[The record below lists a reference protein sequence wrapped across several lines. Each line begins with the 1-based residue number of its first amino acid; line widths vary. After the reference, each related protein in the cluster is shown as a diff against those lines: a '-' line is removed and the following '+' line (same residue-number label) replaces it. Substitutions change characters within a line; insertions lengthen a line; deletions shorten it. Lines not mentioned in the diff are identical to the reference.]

1 MKLFDYINIIFNPN
15 NSQWEDVTEL
25 DKARNA
31 FMLNRL
37 MSIKFPIQAQM
48 LNIMKISPVGQ
59 AQTWRNIAKQFKRT
73 PGFIYTKT
81 KNMSTDKTKKLNEDA
96 VAMYMKINEIGETEF
111 KDAYRFNPKEVE
123 KALDILEK
131 TYFSKK

>member
-1 MKLFDYINIIFNPN
+1 MKLFDYINVIFSAN
-15 NSQWEDVTEL
+15 NAKWEEISEL
-25 DKARNA
+25 DMARNA

-81 KNMSTDKTKKLNEDA
+81 KNVSSDKTKKLNEDA
-96 VAMYMKINEIGETEF
+96 VAMYMKFNEIGETEF
-111 KDAYRFNPKEVE
+111 KDAYRFNPDAVE
-123 KALDILEK
+123 EALEIIEK

>member
-1 MKLFDYINIIFNPN
+1 MKLFDYINVIFSAN
-15 NSQWEDVTEL
+15 NAKWEEISEL
-25 DKARNA
+25 DMARNA

-81 KNMSTDKTKKLNEDA
+81 KNMSSDKTKKLNEDA
-96 VAMYMKINEIGETEF
+96 VTMYMKFNEIGETEF
-111 KDAYRFNPKEVE
+111 KDAYRFNPDAVEEALEV
-123 KALDILEK
+123 IEK

>member
-15 NSQWEDVTEL
+15 NSQWEDVSEL

-48 LNIMKISPVGQ
+48 LIIMKISPM
-59 AQTWRNIAKQFKRT
+59 
-73 PGFIYTKT
+73 P
-81 KNMSTDKTKKLNEDA
+81 S
-96 VAMYMKINEIGETEF
+96 
-111 KDAYRFNPKEVE
+111 
-123 KALDILEK
+123 
-131 TYFSKK
+131 

>member
-1 MKLFDYINIIFNPN
+1 MKLFDYINTIFGPDK
-15 NSQWEDVTEL
+15 QWEEISEL
-25 DKARNA
+25 DMSRNA

-59 AQTWRNIAKQFKRT
+59 ALTWRAIGKQFRRT
-73 PGFIYTKT
+73 PSFVYTKT
-81 KNMSTDKTKKLNEDA
+81 KGVSTDKTKKLNEDA
-96 VAMYMKINEIGETEF
+96 VKLYMKINEIGEREF
-111 KDAYRFNPKEVE
+111 KDAYKFNQEEIDKSL
-123 KALDILEK
+123 AILEK

>member
-1 MKLFDYINIIFNPN
+1 MKLFDYVNVIFSAN
-15 NSQWEDVTEL
+15 NAKWEEISEL
-25 DKARNA
+25 DMARNA

-81 KNMSTDKTKKLNEDA
+81 KNMSSDKTKKLNEDA
-96 VAMYMKINEIGETEF
+96 VAMYMKFNEIGETEF
-111 KDAYRFNPKEVE
+111 KDAYRFNPDAVEEALEV
-123 KALDILEK
+123 IEK

>member
-1 MKLFDYINIIFNPN
+1 MKLFDYINVIFSAN
-15 NSQWEDVTEL
+15 NAKWEEISEL
-25 DKARNA
+25 DMARNA

-81 KNMSTDKTKKLNEDA
+81 KNMSSDKTKKLNEDA
-96 VAMYMKINEIGETEF
+96 VAMYMKFNEIGETEF
-111 KDAYRFNPKEVE
+111 KDAYRFNPDAVEEALEV
-123 KALDILEK
+123 IEK

>member
-1 MKLFDYINIIFNPN
+1 MKLFDYINVIFDAN
-15 NSQWEDVTEL
+15 NAKWEEVSEL
-25 DKARNA
+25 DMARNA

-37 MSIKFPIQAQM
+37 MSIKFPVQAQM

-59 AQTWRNIAKQFKRT
+59 AQAWRNIAKQFKRT

-81 KNMSTDKTKKLNEDA
+81 KNMSSDKTRKLNEDA
-96 VAMYMKINEIGETEF
+96 VAMYMKMNEIGEKEF
-111 KDAYRFNPKEVE
+111 KDAYKFNQEEVE

>member
-1 MKLFDYINIIFNPN
+1 MKLFDYINVIFSADNKK
-15 NSQWEDVTEL
+15 WEDVSEL
-25 DKARNA
+25 DMSRNS

-37 MSIKFPIQAQM
+37 MSIKFPVQAQM
-48 LNIMKISPVGQ
+48 LNIMKISPAGQ
-59 AQTWRNIAKQFKRT
+59 AQAWRNIASQFKRT

-81 KNMSTDKTKKLNEDA
+81 KNASSDKTKKLNEDA

-111 KDAYRFNPKEVE
+111 KDAYAFNPKEVE

>member
-1 MKLFDYINIIFNPN
+1 MKLFDYINVIFGAN
-15 NSQWEDVTEL
+15 NAQWEEISEL
-25 DKARNA
+25 DMTRNA

-81 KNMSTDKTKKLNEDA
+81 KNMSSDKTKKLNEDA

>member
-1 MKLFDYINIIFNPN
+1 MKLFDYINVIFSAN
-15 NSQWEDVTEL
+15 NAKWEEISEL
-25 DKARNA
+25 DMARNA

-81 KNMSTDKTKKLNEDA
+81 KNMSSDKTKKLNEDA
-96 VAMYMKINEIGETEF
+96 VAVYMKFNEIGETEF
-111 KDAYRFNPKEVE
+111 KDAYRFNPDAVEEALEV
-123 KALDILEK
+123 IEK

>member
-1 MKLFDYINIIFNPN
+1 MKLFDYINIIFDGN
-15 NSQWEDVTEL
+15 NKKWEEVSEL
-25 DKARNA
+25 DMSRNA

-48 LNIMKISPVGQ
+48 LNILKISTTGQ
-59 AQTWRNIAKQFKRT
+59 AYTWRAIAKQFKRT

-81 KNMSTDKTKKLNEDA
+81 KNVSSDKTKKLNEDA
-96 VAMYMKINEIGETEF
+96 VLIYMRINEIGEKEF
-111 KDAYRFNPKEVE
+111 KDAYQFNQKEID
-123 KALDILEK
+123 KALEIIEK

>member
-1 MKLFDYINIIFNPN
+1 MKLFDYINVIFSAN
-15 NSQWEDVTEL
+15 NAKWEEVSEL
-25 DKARNA
+25 DMARNA

-81 KNMSTDKTKKLNEDA
+81 KNMSSDKTKKLNEDA
-96 VAMYMKINEIGETEF
+96 VAMYMKFNEIGETEF
-111 KDAYRFNPKEVE
+111 KDAYKFNPDAIEEALEV
-123 KALDILEK
+123 IEK

>member
-1 MKLFDYINIIFNPN
+1 MKLFDYINVIFSAN
-15 NSQWEDVTEL
+15 NAKWEEVSEL
-25 DKARNA
+25 DMARNA

-81 KNMSTDKTKKLNEDA
+81 KNMSLDKTKKLNEDA
-96 VAMYMKINEIGETEF
+96 VAMYMKFNEIGETEF
-111 KDAYRFNPKEVE
+111 KDAYRFNPDAIEEALEV
-123 KALDILEK
+123 IEK

>member
-1 MKLFDYINIIFNPN
+1 MKLFDYINVIFSAN
-15 NSQWEDVTEL
+15 NAKWEEVSEL
-25 DKARNA
+25 DMARNA

-81 KNMSTDKTKKLNEDA
+81 KNMSSDKTKKLNEDA
-96 VAMYMKINEIGETEF
+96 VAMYMKFNEIGETEF
-111 KDAYRFNPKEVE
+111 KDAYRFNPDAIEEALEV
-123 KALDILEK
+123 IEK